1 MSRVIGQ
8 CNSMRKPATKF
19 RQRFKTLALAISFGS
34 LGLPFLTAYPQTIS
48 VVTQQGSL
56 PDANTQAAFA
66 PRTPAVDGARLPDLS
81 SLDIPL
87 LIRDCDR
94 LGTAMHLRL
103 PEYTYLQTRLS
114 RELDQRGKLVE
125 HVSSYEAYPIIVLG
139 HHRHVISLVSE
150 DGAPISPKRLK
161 KERQQASKEMET
173 AVRESV
179 LQNSSGQ
186 NSSGL
191 DSSEHVSGAPT
202 ASAEKYVSAGIGV
215 SQAGDGVWIGVSQF
229 LQQCRFSAP
238 RYVRLADRDVIAL
251 NIHSC
256 ATNMSSPRERYLARM
271 AGVVWID
278 AADKVVARLE
288 AWPRRAGTEDETPY
302 TLPDAETLVYEQMRL
317 PNGLWV
323 PKRIRL
329 NALGKAALFNGTDKD
344 MTFEFSQY
352 QRFSTEVKDLQQMT
366 LKSKP

>member
-1 MSRVIGQ
+1 
-8 CNSMRKPATKF
+8 MRKSATKF
-19 RQRFKTLALAISFGS
+19 RRRFKTLALAISFGS
-34 LGLPFLTAYPQTIS
+34 LGLPLLTAYPQTIS
-48 VVTQQGSL
+48 VVTQQEPL
-56 PDANTQAAFA
+56 PDPNAQAAFA
-66 PRTPAVDGARLPDLS
+66 PRTATVDGARLPDLS

-103 PEYTYLQTRLS
+103 PEYTYLQTRLT

-125 HVSSYEAYPIIVLG
+125 HVSAYEAYPIIVLG
-139 HHRHVISLVSE
+139 HHRHIISLVSE
-150 DGAPISPKRLK
+150 DGAPVSPKRLK
-161 KERQQASKEMET
+161 KERQQAAKEMET

-179 LQNSSGQ
+179 LQAASSGQ
-186 NSSGL
+186 
-191 DSSEHVSGAPT
+191 VSGAPT
-202 ASAEKYVSAGIGV
+202 ASAEKYVTAGIGV
-215 SQAGDGVWIGVSQF
+215 NQAGDGVWIGVSQF

-238 RYVRLADRDVIAL
+238 RYDRLADRDLIAL

-256 ATNMSSPRERYLARM
+256 ADNMSSPRERYLARM

-288 AWPRRAGTEDETPY
+288 AWPRRAATEQEIPY
-302 TLPDAETLVYEQMRL
+302 APPDVETLVYEQMRL

-344 MTFEFSQY
+344 MTFGFSQY